1 MSMSSGLPRNIG
13 SPLKLEYPQS
23 LAVYDDYAAAQKAVD
38 FLSDQHFPVEQC
50 MIVGTD
56 LKRIERITGRLTTGR
71 VALGG
76 LVSGVWLGLFV
87 GLIFALFTSEGA
99 LVTIISTML
108 IGALF
113 GVIWAL
119 VGYAATR
126 GQRDFSSVTSVVA
139 TRYEVLVEH
148 KVAAPG
154 PRAAR
159 PAARCHAQ
167 PLRLTDRAHHRTFD
181 VAGRRGDA
189 GSVRTPGGR
198 PPRRRHRGRRGRPS
212 AARGGSNPVEA
223 QTASYQCG
231 AQTPSESRGP
241 AGQESIRSVKS
252 MPSQWHS
259 QRRWPSG
266 SRRKSA
272 ASMTG
277 GCSPAS
283 VSTSRSRSCWSR
295 PMSSG
300 SHSARER
307 R

>member
-1 MSMSSGLPRNIG
+1 MSMSSGLPRNVG

-126 GQRDFSSVTSVVA
+126 GQRDFSSITSVVA

-148 KVAAPG
+148 KVAA
-154 PRAAR
+154 
-159 PAARCHAQ
+159 
-167 PLRLTDRAHHRTFD
+167 
-181 VAGRRGDA
+181 
-189 GSVRTPGGR
+189 
-198 PPRRRHRGRRGRPS
+198 
-212 AARGGSNPVEA
+212 E
-223 QTASYQCG
+223 
-231 AQTPSESRGP
+231 
-241 AGQESIRSVKS
+241 
-252 MPSQWHS
+252 
-259 QRRWPSG
+259 
-266 SRRKSA
+266 
-272 ASMTG
+272 
-277 GCSPAS
+277 
-283 VSTSRSRSCWSR
+283 
-295 PMSSG
+295 
-300 SHSARER
+300 ARELLAQLPGATPNPFA
-307 R
+307 

>member
-1 MSMSSGLPRNIG
+1 MPRNMA

-76 LVSGVWLGLFV
+76 LVSGIWLGLFV

-108 IGALF
+108 LGALF

-148 KVAAPG
+148 KVAA
-154 PRAAR
+154 
-159 PAARCHAQ
+159 Q
-167 PLRLTDRAHHRTFD
+167 
-181 VAGRRGDA
+181 
-189 GSVRTPGGR
+189 
-198 PPRRRHRGRRGRPS
+198 
-212 AARGGSNPVEA
+212 
-223 QTASYQCG
+223 
-231 AQTPSESRGP
+231 
-241 AGQESIRSVKS
+241 
-252 MPSQWHS
+252 
-259 QRRWPSG
+259 
-266 SRRKSA
+266 
-272 ASMTG
+272 
-277 GCSPAS
+277 
-283 VSTSRSRSCWSR
+283 
-295 PMSSG
+295 
-300 SHSARER
+300 ARELLAQLPGATPNPFA
-307 R
+307 